1 MGQMQST
8 LMSGSMSSTVAYQS
22 MQRLAQSLQIA
33 MTQATACTSC
43 FAGQGSQFA
52 SVASTT
58 FNQFT
63 RFISQMQGAFG
74 GQICTRKSS
83 HQLIRDSSYRP
94 LASPL
99 CALALAQL
107 GNTFQSF
114 FQHASSFSTG
124 SSSSSLSSMI
134 SPNFLPVIQ
143 NIIPG
148 IGGSLNLLGL

>member
-1 MGQMQST
+1 MAQMQST

-22 MQRLAQSLQIA
+22 MLQLAQSFQIA

-52 SVASTT
+52 SVASST

-74 GQICTRKSS
+74 GLICTPFG
-83 HQLIRDSSYRP
+83 H
-94 LASPL
+94 
-99 CALALAQL
+99 
-107 GNTFQSF
+107 G
-114 FQHASSFSTG
+114 
-124 SSSSSLSSMI
+124 MI

-143 NIIPG
+143 NVIPG

>member
-1 MGQMQST
+1 
-8 LMSGSMSSTVAYQS
+8 MSGLMSSTVAYQS

-74 GQICTRKSS
+74 GQICT
-83 HQLIRDSSYRP
+83 P
-94 LASPL
+94 
-99 CALALAQL
+99 LAQL